1 MEQLLSQ
8 SEIDAL
14 LKGIS
19 DGAVDTSEAEEEAA
33 PEQVVVEAPAAPRLE
48 KTQAQVFDFA
58 KYTKGRKEKLSA
70 LDFISDRLSKS
81 LRSALTLFLEREVEV
96 NIAPWQYTEYG
107 EFIKTLPLPTN
118 MNIVITDNLKG
129 FFIVIFDARLIFS
142 VLETVFGSN
151 TISVPKVEGREF
163 TKIEFNVIK
172 KLVDL
177 VSIEMEKAWEPV
189 YEIRCRYSR
198 SEINPNYITM
208 VSHEE
213 TVVVC
218 EFAIEVA
225 DVTSWMKICMPYGIL
240 ETIKGY
246 LISTPS
252 REDLE
257 MREKWFQKMRERV
270 KEVPLEVKAI
280 LGRKRIPLE
289 QFLKIKA
296 GSILLTDT
304 AADDV
309 IDMEIMHKTKIR
321 GRVGVYKGNKAVK
334 VEEIIN

>member
-8 SEIDAL
+8 DEIDAL

-19 DGAVDTSEAEEEAA
+19 DGEVETSREEETEIEAA
-33 PEQVVVEAPAAPRLE
+33 PVSGKGAAREPV
-48 KTQAQVFDFA
+48 KFQVFDFA

-70 LDFISDRLSKS
+70 LEFISDRLSKS
-81 LRSALTLFLEREVEV
+81 LRSALTLFLEREVEI
-96 NIAPWQYTEYG
+96 NIAPTQYVQYG

-129 FFIVIFDARLIFS
+129 FLIVIFDAKLIFC

-151 TISVPKVEGREF
+151 TITVPKIEGREF

-177 VSIEMEKAWEPV
+177 VSNEMEKAWEPV

-208 VSHEE
+208 VSAEE
-213 TVVVC
+213 TVVVF
-218 EFAIEVA
+218 EFMIEIA
-225 DVTSWMKICMPYGIL
+225 DVTGWMKICMPYGIL

-246 LISTPS
+246 LLSTPS

-257 MREKWFQKMRERV
+257 MREKWFHSLQERV
-270 KEVPLEVKAI
+270 KEVPLEVKAV
-280 LGRKRIPLE
+280 LGRKRISVKE
-289 QFLKIKA
+289 FLNIKKN
-296 GSILLTDT
+296 SLIVMDT
-304 AADDV
+304 VVDEPIDV
-309 IDMEIMHKTKIR
+309 EIMRRTKLR
-321 GRVGVYKGNKAVK
+321 GRMGIYKGNKAVRI
-334 VEEIIN
+334 EEIIV

>member
-8 SEIDAL
+8 DEIDAL

-19 DGAVDTSEAEEEAA
+19 DGEVETEPETEAEEPLAAAPVTEAA
-33 PEQVVVEAPAAPRLE
+33 PPRQVDAEI
-48 KTQAQVFDFA
+48 FDFA
-58 KYTKGRKEKLSA
+58 KYTKGRKERFTA

-81 LRSALTLFLEREVEV
+81 LRSALTLFLEREVEI
-96 NIAPWQYTEYG
+96 NINPTQYIEYG

-118 MNIVITDNLKG
+118 MNIVMTDNLKG
-129 FFIVIFDARLIFS
+129 FFIVIFDAKLIFC

-151 TISVPKVEGREF
+151 TITVPKIEGREF
-163 TKIEFNVIK
+163 TRIEFNVIK
-172 KLVDL
+172 KVVDI
-177 VSIEMEKAWEPV
+177 VSVEMEKAWEPV
-189 YEIRCRYSR
+189 YEIRCKYSR

-213 TVVVC
+213 TVVVL
-218 EFAIEVA
+218 EFAIEIA

-257 MREKWFQKMRERV
+257 MRAKWFQNLRTSV
-270 KEVPLEVKAI
+270 KEVPLELKAV
-280 LGRKRIPLE
+280 LGTKRLSVE
-289 QFLKIKA
+289 QFLKIKKN
-296 GSILLTDT
+296 SVIVTDT
-304 AADDV
+304 GVDDP
-309 IDMEIMHKTKIR
+309 IDMTINNQTKLKGKI
-321 GRVGVYKGNKAVK
+321 GVYKGNKAVRI
-334 VEEIIN
+334 EEILN